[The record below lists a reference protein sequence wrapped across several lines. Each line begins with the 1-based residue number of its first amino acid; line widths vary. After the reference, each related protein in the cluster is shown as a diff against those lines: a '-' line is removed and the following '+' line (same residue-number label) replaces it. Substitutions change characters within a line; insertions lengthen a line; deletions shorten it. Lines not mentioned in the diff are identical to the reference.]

1 MSRPARAVCW
11 LPFLVLCVA
20 GTLEAQD
27 KPQDKP
33 QDKRKLAITDLRQ
46 VDAEFAFQG
55 EFCGSA
61 VMILEGTWHPVG
73 LQVAARGDGKFDGIY
88 YQGGLPGGGWDHQP
102 TLPVSGQLEGNVLVL
117 NGERLRISV
126 SPDCASLYDAW
137 GNVVGQLPR
146 VNRASSTLGAL
157 PPYGAR
163 ILFDGTSTEQWKG
176 AKVTP
181 EGYLEVGAETIQ
193 PVGDFSLHA
202 EFRTPYMPYARGQG
216 RGNSGFYIQRR
227 YEVQVL
233 DSFAQ
238 VPRKDD
244 CAALYKT
251 KAADVNLCFP
261 PLSWQTYDIWF
272 TAARFDEQGRKV
284 SDARITVRQNG
295 ITVQDHVAIPHKTG
309 AGKPEGPDPLPLLLQ
324 NHNNPVVFRNIWVI
338 DIPSQ
343 PQCQPGQLALT
354 DGSR

>member
-1 MSRPARAVCW
+1 MSRPARALCW

-27 KPQDKP
+27 QK
-33 QDKRKLAITDLRQ
+33 KLAITDLSQ
-46 VDAEFAFQG
+46 VDADFAFQG

-73 LQVAARGDGKFDGIY
+73 LQVATRGDGKFDGLY

-102 TLPVSGQLEGNVLVL
+102 YLPVSGQMEGNILAL

-126 SPDCASLYDAW
+126 TPDSAYMYDLW
-137 GNVVGQLPR
+137 GNVVGRLPR

-163 ILFDGTSTEQWKG
+163 VLFDGTSTDQWKG
-176 AKVTP
+176 AKITP

-193 PVGDFSLHA
+193 PVGDFALHA

-227 YEVQVL
+227 YEVQIL

-238 VPRKDD
+238 IPRKDD
-244 CAALYKT
+244 CGALYKT

-272 TAARFDEQGRKV
+272 TAARFDGQGQKV

-295 ITVQDHVAIPHKTG
+295 ITVQDNVEIPHKTG

-324 NHNNPVVFRNIWVI
+324 NHNNPVVFRNIWLL
-338 DIPSQ
+338 DTPSQ
-343 PQCQPGQLALT
+343 CPPGQLALT
-354 DGSR
+354 HSAVMIGD